1 MIHCNYTIKYKFF
14 IDFIC
19 THTYPCLPL
28 HRPTCYL
35 IGSPQCN
42 QCVLMLKSDR
52 IHFAESLDMRELDTI
67 PFGGQ
72 RLCEVFWWHTF
83 SAAFPDGILSSLTSQ
98 RIHAR
103 PTQDVCQMRARVACS
118 VGYWWGTPEWA
129 TLKATL
135 QAIWRTTTAHLVTNA
150 SLVGL
155 SAKVCTM
162 PHIHLYAN

>member
-14 IDFIC
+14 IDFMC

-42 QCVLMLKSDR
+42 QCALMLKSDR

-83 SAAFPDGILSSLTSQ
+83 SAAFPDGILSSLTSK

-103 PTQDVCQMRARVACS
+103 PTQDVCQMRARRVPDACQS
-118 VGYWWGTPEWA
+118 RLLCGLLVRHTRMSYFESYSSGHMEDDYS
-129 TLKATL
+129 TLSNEC
-135 QAIWRTTTAHLVTNA
+135 QFSW
-150 SLVGL
+150 SF
-155 SAKVCTM
+155 S
-162 PHIHLYAN
+162 